1 MGRAVYEK
9 NTPEGWTTRHIED
22 ARRFI
27 EKWPVGKQSVNAQ
40 NIQEYFK
47 LLGFHVECCAKS
59 TRGNEVCCTLT
70 VHKQNRIWQIIATP
84 FPSSAHR

>member
-1 MGRAVYEK
+1 MGRAVYKK

-47 LLGFHVECCAKS
+47 LLGFHVECCVKS
-59 TRGNEVCCTLT
+59 T
-70 VHKQNRIWQIIATP
+70 
-84 FPSSAHR
+84 

>member
-1 MGRAVYEK
+1 MGRAVYKK

-40 NIQEYFK
+40 NIQEYFILFPNSLAPLK
-47 LLGFHVECCAKS
+47 K
-59 TRGNEVCCTLT
+59 
-70 VHKQNRIWQIIATP
+70 IW
-84 FPSSAHR
+84 